1 MYCTKFLARTM
12 LGLLPLVFA
21 GLLSAP
27 VSASNFVNHSSFCES
42 PDLQA
47 ITAIVPVTTDHGSF
61 ASGIV
66 VDQNRVLT
74 AAHAIQGGGHFF
86 VRIGDTYRSADLIMV
101 NHADDLAILAVNT
114 LHLVPLPINEV
125 SPQAAEQV
133 WAVGYPRAQSISASS
148 GTFQKFVGNVL
159 HTSAS
164 IDPGQSGGGLL
175 SCSQGSWSLVGML
188 RGYGAYWQGD
198 HYVKLQNHSI
208 SVAGTTISD
217 FLQRF

>member
-86 VRIGDTYRSADLIMV
+86 VRIGDTYLSADLIMV

-114 LHLVPLPINEV
+114 SHLVPLPINEV
-125 SPQAAEQV
+125 SPQASEQV